1 MKPAQEFERV
11 ADGLLFWQAYDPSVK
26 CDLSSV
32 AYRGLDGWVLIDPIP
47 LAPAAWAEAFAEE
60 KPKRIAVTN
69 ANHARAVTEY
79 RQKYGCPVMA
89 SPLAAE
95 ELEVSVDE
103 FLTTAR
109 HPSGLQSI
117 FIPGATRGETAY
129 LSPEGY
135 LLLGDAVIHLDSTGL
150 ALLPAKYCHDARQ
163 NRDSLKTL
171 LDYEFSIVTFAHG
184 LPLRQQAK
192 SRLAQLLADE

>member
-1 MKPAQEFERV
+1 MKPAQECEQV

-32 AYRGLDGWVLIDPIP
+32 AYRGPLGWVLIDPIP
-47 LAPAAWAEAFAEE
+47 LAQTAWVEAFADE
-60 KPKRIAVTN
+60 KPTHIALTN
-69 ANHARAVTEY
+69 ANHARAAEEY
-79 RQKYGCPVMA
+79 RGKYACPVIA

-95 ELEVSVDE
+95 ELEIPVDE
-103 FLTTAR
+103 TLTAAP
-109 HPSGLQSI
+109 HPCGLQPI

-129 LSPEGY
+129 LTKEGY

-150 ALLPAKYCHDARQ
+150 ALLPSKYSHDAQQ

-184 LPLRQQAK
+184 LPLRQRAK
-192 SRLAQLLADE
+192 SRLAELLADE